1 MLNAGMRPPLPRRR
15 FLRQLALGVA
25 VAPFVGCAS
34 RTDGLEIGI
43 IADPQY
49 ADIPDR
55 GTRAYRASIAK
66 LGAAVGH
73 FNERPLDF
81 CVNLGDTIDRQWSSF
96 DAILRPMAACRHRWE
111 HVLGNH
117 DFALLEQEKTKVDGR
132 LGIAARHRCF
142 DRPGFRFVVLD
153 TGAVSTY
160 ATLAGSEARREAA
173 AELARVRS
181 RQLPQAQEWNGA
193 VGGKQLAWF
202 EAVVADAATRGL
214 KVVVFAHH
222 PVAPAGPYDAW
233 DAQAMLAAL
242 GRHRHVVAWFNGHDH
257 AGGFAAPAGLPCVTF
272 HGMVETP
279 DTNAFATARFLSD
292 RVIIRGQ
299 GREPSRELIFRV

>member
-1 MLNAGMRPPLPRRR
+1 MTSPLPRRR

-34 RTDGLEIGI
+34 RTNGLEVGV

-49 ADIPDR
+49 ADLPDR

-66 LGAAVGH
+66 LGAAVEH
-73 FNERPLDF
+73 FNARPLDF
-81 CVNLGDTIDRQWSSF
+81 
-96 DAILRPMAACRHRWE
+96 
-111 HVLGNH
+111 
-117 DFALLEQEKTKVDGR
+117 ALLDGEKTQVDAR
-132 LGIAARHRCF
+132 LGVTARHRYF

-160 ATLAGSEARREAA
+160 ATLAGSEARKEAV
-173 AELARVRS
+173 AELARVKARK
-181 RQLPQAQEWNGA
+181 LPQAQDWNGA
-193 VGGKQLAWF
+193 VGPKQLAWF
-202 EAVVADAATRGL
+202 EGVAADAAKRGL

-222 PVAPAGPYDAW
+222 PVAPVGAYDAW
-233 DAQAMLAAL
+233 DATEILVAL
-242 GRHRHVVAWFNGHDH
+242 GRHRNVVAWFNGHHH
-257 AGGFAAPAGLPCVTF
+257 AGGFAQVEGLPCVTF

-279 DTNAFATARFLSD
+279 DTNAFATARFLAD
-292 RVIIRGQ
+292 RMILAGH

>member
-1 MLNAGMRPPLPRRR
+1 MLNGAMPSPLPRRR

-34 RTDGLEIGI
+34 RNEGLEVGI

-49 ADIPDR
+49 ADIPAR

-66 LGAAVGH
+66 LGAAVDH
-73 FNERPLDF
+73 FNGRPLDF

-96 DAILRPMAACRHRWE
+96 DAILKPMTACRHRWE

-117 DFALLEQEKTKVDGR
+117 DFAVLEEEKPKVDAR
-132 LGIAARHRCF
+132 LGVAARHRFF

-160 ATLAGSEARREAA
+160 ATLAGSEARQAA
-173 AELARVRS
+173 TAELARVKARK
-181 RQLPQAQEWNGA
+181 LPQAQDWNGA
-193 VGGKQLAWF
+193 VGAKQLAWF
-202 EAVVADAATRGL
+202 EGVVSDAAAQGR

-222 PVAPAGPYDAW
+222 PVAPAGAYDAW
-233 DAQAMLAAL
+233 DADELLAVL
-242 GRHRHVVAWFNGHDH
+242 GRHRHVVAWFNGHHHD
-257 AGGFAAPAGLPCVTF
+257 GGFAQPAGLPCVTF

-292 RVIIRGQ
+292 RVVIRGH
-299 GREPSRELIFRV
+299 GREPSRELIFRS